1 MDYEKIVESEGI
13 PFTFIINLMKE
24 IQEILDA
31 HEQNLVYQVEK
42 VLNKE
47 FDALSWFTS
56 SKLIWYFL
64 FKNGPSYN
72 FIYKDAV
79 RLSK

>member
-47 FDALSWFTS
+47 FDALS
-56 SKLIWYFL
+56 
-64 FKNGPSYN
+64 
-72 FIYKDAV
+72 
-79 RLSK
+79 